1 MTTEPASLDADFQAL
16 RDAFK
21 APRVFP
27 EAVLAEAEAV
37 VARGPGELRASGR
50 YLDLLD
56 VPFLTID
63 PPGSRDLDQ
72 AFFAE
77 RRNGGYLVRYAI
89 ADVGAFVAR
98 HGAIEAEAWRRGQ
111 TMYCPDGRTPLYP
124 PIMSEG
130 GASLLPDAVRPSI
143 VFTMTLDGKG
153 RPTNTRVE
161 RALVRSRVQLA
172 YAEVGEHLTMER
184 EAPGA
189 GPLSGRDWS
198 PSLTLL
204 EAVGRL
210 RQAREVERGAVNLRL
225 PSQEV
230 QRWTSALAG
239 YRLAFQ
245 TATEVEDWNAQISLM
260 TGMEAARIMRGH
272 GAGLLRTL
280 RPPRPDR
287 LQALKL
293 TARALGVAWNEGV
306 DYDDFVRGLDP
317 QTPLDSVMLH
327 QAARVS
333 GGAQY
338 LAFTGDPTRR
348 GRHAAIA
355 AYYAHVTAPLRR
367 LADRYVLDLLVAI
380 GAGQEPDEAL
390 LSPLADLPPAMADA
404 DHRADRLESAV
415 LDQVEL
421 RLMQPRV
428 GEVFDATVI
437 ALKRA
442 GAAAQISQP
451 PIRTL
456 VPFAVLA
463 PGAGEEPE
471 PVEDG
476 AAMRMGDAVVRL
488 GQTFRLRLVGADAL
502 SRALLFERA

>member
-1 MTTEPASLDADFQAL
+1 MTSQAATLDADFQTL

-21 APRVFP
+21 VPRDFP
-27 EAVLAEAEAV
+27 DAVLAETEA
-37 VARGPGELRASGR
+37 AIGRDADAFRASGL
-50 YLDLLD
+50 YADLLD

-72 AFFAE
+72 AFFAARE
-77 RRNGGYLVRYAI
+77 GDGYLVRYAI
-89 ADVGAFVAR
+89 ADVAAFVAR
-98 HGAIEAEAWRRGQ
+98 GGAIEAEAWRRGQ

-124 PIMSEG
+124 PAMSEG
-130 GASLLPDAVRPSI
+130 GASLLADQVRPSV
-143 VFTMTLDGKG
+143 VFSMTLDAKG

-161 RALVRSRVQLA
+161 RALMRSRVQLA
-172 YAEVGEHLTMER
+172 YPEVGAHLALER
-184 EAPGA
+184 EQPGSGALA
-189 GPLSGRDWS
+189 GHEWS
-198 PSLTLL
+198 PSLSLL
-204 EAVGRL
+204 ETVGRL

-230 QRWTSALAG
+230 QRWSNALAG

-293 TARALGVAWNEGV
+293 TARALGVPWSDGV
-306 DYDDFVRGLDP
+306 DYDDFVRALDP
-317 QTPLDSVMLH
+317 HAPIESVMLH

-380 GAGQEPDEAL
+380 ASDEEPDATL
-390 LSPLADLPPAMADA
+390 LSPLADLPRAMADA
-404 DHRADRLESAV
+404 DQRADRLESAV

-421 RLMQPRV
+421 RLMQPRI
-428 GEVFDATVI
+428 GETFDATVI

-442 GAAAQISQP
+442 GAAVQIGQP

-456 VPFAVLA
+456 APFAVLA
-463 PGAGEEPE
+463 PGRDGDPE
-471 PVEDG
+471 PIDDG
-476 AAMRMGDAVVRL
+476 AAMRVGDAVIRL
-488 GQTFRLRLVGADAL
+488 GETFELKLVGADAA
-502 SRALLFERA
+502 SRALIFARV